1 MDEEKLEKFYNDIVE
16 KYELKKKKNKERL
29 KIGINQ
35 VFRIWE
41 DKDGTEKEMIK
52 FCMRN
57 FIKEEELHKYTQ
69 RIQKHYE
76 SIYGHLNTMRREML
90 EPIHLKDYEPLKID
104 YLLSIFNLYPVVD
117 YIFYEKKISFFIAL
131 NYKIFSLDEKNT
143 RIDWWEREDWVKANL
158 ADNFRVKEPKNIKKK
173 LSDIMTKAEMYIS
186 NYNINTS
193 ILIDNRGRKLYKN
206 NKNLISHWGL
216 RDEIKSQ
223 YKNKSGLK
231 KQRVIYRVIER
242 IVDQTIPEEVINNTD
257 LRWDVDTNILNSYD
271 DFKKENRRYEI
282 LLDYFKNMKKLDKS
296 YDKNNNTAIKRN
308 FNQNV
313 RLNRE
318 KIINEFEKILN
329 SENITKIANIIKED
343 LGRDLEPFDIWYDN
357 FKTDGSFTEKELDK
371 ITKEKYPTV
380 KEFKNDLPNI
390 INKMGFDEKN
400 SKEIA
405 NKIEIDRAKGSGHA
419 WGSSLR
425 GEPAHLRTRF
435 DDDGMNY
442 KGYNIAIHELGHN
455 VEQVIS
461 LYHVDNYLLSGVPN
475 TAFSEAFAFIFQ
487 KDDLR
492 ILDKTEKL
500 NENILKKLWTL
511 YEIIGVALTEIKIWE
526 WMYDN
531 PDTTVEKLKTA
542 AVQISKDVW
551 NEYYAKNFGVVSSP
565 ILGIYSHMINYP
577 LYLVNYPLGHIIES
591 MIADYIENKSFGK
604 EMLRM
609 CEIGNLTP
617 TAWMKEAVDKDISVE
632 PLLKKTEKYLK
643 DNY

>member
-104 YLLSIFNLYPVVD
+104 YLFSSFNLYPVVD
-117 YIFYEKKISFFIAL
+117 DIFYEKKISFFIAL

-487 KDDLR
+487 KNDLR

>member
-104 YLLSIFNLYPVVD
+104 YLFSSFNLYPVVD
-117 YIFYEKKISFFIAL
+117 DIFYEKKISFFIAL

-487 KDDLR
+487 KNDLR

-617 TAWMKEAVDKDISVE
+617 TAWMKEAVDNDITVD
-632 PLLKKTEKYLK
+632 PLLKQAEDYLNK
-643 DNY
+643 N

>member
-104 YLLSIFNLYPVVD
+104 YLFSSFNLYPVVD
-117 YIFYEKKISFFIAL
+117 DIFYEKKISFFIAL

-487 KDDLR
+487 KNDLR

-542 AVQISKDVW
+542 AVQISEDVW

-617 TAWMKEAVDKDISVE
+617 TAWMKEAVDNDITVD
-632 PLLKKTEKYLK
+632 PLLKQAEDYLNK
-643 DNY
+643 N

>member
-104 YLLSIFNLYPVVD
+104 YLFSSFNLYPVVD
-117 YIFYEKKISFFIAL
+117 DIFYEKKISFFIAL

-487 KDDLR
+487 KNDLR

-617 TAWMKEAVDKDISVE
+617 TAWMKEAVD
-632 PLLKKTEKYLK
+632 
-643 DNY
+643 